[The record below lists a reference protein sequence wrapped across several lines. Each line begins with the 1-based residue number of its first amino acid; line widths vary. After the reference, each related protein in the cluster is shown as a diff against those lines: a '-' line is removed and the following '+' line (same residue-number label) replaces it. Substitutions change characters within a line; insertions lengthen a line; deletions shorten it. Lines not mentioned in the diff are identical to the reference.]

1 MLKIININKNIY
13 IINLDKSSNGYGKSR
28 NSIVMRVFTFIILSV
43 ILPLAIRIIK
53 KKLIEN
59 RNLLCYKCQR
69 KLEKI
74 NKNEYYCKN
83 CKIIRI
89 DNNNP

>member
-1 MLKIININKNIY
+1 MAKSNRYNK
-13 IINLDKSSNGYGKSR
+13 SH
-28 NSIVMRVFTFIILSV
+28 NSIIMRLLTFILLS
-43 ILPLAIRIIK
+43 IIIPFAIRIIK

-59 RNLLCYKCQR
+59 KQLLCYKCQR

-89 DNNNP
+89 DNNNPS

>member
-1 MLKIININKNIY
+1 MNK
-13 IINLDKSSNGYGKSR
+13 SNR
-28 NSIVMRVFTFIILSV
+28 NNKYRNGFIMRLFTFIILSV
-43 ILPLAIRIIK
+43 IIPFAIRIIK

-59 RNLLCYKCQR
+59 RNFLCYKCQR

-89 DNNNP
+89 DNENP

>member
-1 MLKIININKNIY
+1 MAKSNRYNK
-13 IINLDKSSNGYGKSR
+13 SH
-28 NSIVMRVFTFIILSV
+28 NSIIMRLLTFILLS
-43 ILPLAIRIIK
+43 IIIPFAIRIIK
-53 KKLIEN
+53 NKLIEN
-59 RNLLCYKCQR
+59 KQLLCYKCQR

-89 DNNNP
+89 DNNNPS

>member
-1 MLKIININKNIY
+1 M
-13 IINLDKSSNGYGKSR
+13 DKSNRYNKSR
-28 NSIVMRVFTFIILSV
+28 NSIIMRIFTFIILS
-43 ILPLAIRIIK
+43 IIIPLAIRIIK
-53 KKLIEN
+53 KKIIEN
-59 RNLLCYKCQR
+59 KILLCYKCNR

-89 DNNNP
+89 DNNNS

>member
-1 MLKIININKNIY
+1 M
-13 IINLDKSSNGYGKSR
+13 DKSNRYSKPQ
-28 NSIVMRVFTFIILSV
+28 NSIIKRLFTFIILS
-43 ILPLAIRIIK
+43 IIIPLAIRIIK

-59 RNLLCYKCQR
+59 RNLLCYKCQQ
-69 KLEKI
+69 KLKKI

-89 DNNNP
+89 DNDNP

>member
-1 MLKIININKNIY
+1 MFKSNKN
-13 IINLDKSSNGYGKSR
+13 NKPRNG
-28 NSIVMRVFTFIILSV
+28 ILMRLFTFILLS
-43 ILPLAIRIIK
+43 IIIPLAIRIIK
-53 KKLIEN
+53 KKLIE
-59 RNLLCYKCQR
+59 RKLLLCYKCQR

-89 DNNNP
+89 DNTSS